1 MLGSNKVSLSEIC
14 DLIPGFA
21 FKSQDFTNT
30 CDKVIKI
37 ADIQPP
43 YVFHKDL
50 KSVNIS
56 GYKKEKL
63 AKFIAKSGDLV
74 LAMTGATIGKLG
86 RLQRGHAYVNQRVLL
101 LKPKE
106 NIDKDYFYYSLLGV
120 NFQKFILNH
129 IDSQT
134 AQPNISATT
143 IGKYTIPIPSLE
155 EQKRIGKILRSL
167 DRKIE
172 LNLEI
177 NDNLS
182 KLMSL
187 LFQIKVIK
195 NPDIEKWNK
204 LPLTDIANYK
214 NGLAMQR
221 YRPKEGEPGIPVLK
235 IKELGQGTC
244 SIDSEHCSENIDKTV
259 IVYDGDVIFSWSG
272 TLLVKVWT
280 GGKAGLNQHL
290 FKVTSE
296 TYPKWFY
303 FLWTLHHLE
312 NFVAIAAAKATTMG
326 HIKRKDLELS
336 EVFVPPKEEFDH
348 LNKVFSPL
356 LNKIIAIGIENRKLI
371 EIRDLLLKKLMGE
384 LEANR

>member
-1 MLGSNKVSLSEIC
+1 MTCNWPLVQANEFIEFNPKISLKKEEIAPKISMEDLTPFTKNIGSYSYAPYRGGSKFINGDILFARITPCLENGKTAYVDCLNEGEVGFGSTEFIVLRAIKQVSDPNFVYYLSISPQFRS
-14 DLIPGFA
+14 LAI
-21 FKSQDFTNT
+21 KSMVGSSGRQRVQLDALANYSFRLPPLS
-30 CDKVIKI
+30 DQKKI
-37 ADIQPP
+37 ANYLSSLD
-43 YVFHKDL
+43 
-50 KSVNIS
+50 
-56 GYKKEKL
+56 KKFFL
-63 AKFIAKSGDLV
+63 
-74 LAMTGATIGKLG
+74 
-86 RLQRGHAYVNQRVLL
+86 NQR
-101 LKPKE
+101 
-106 NIDKDYFYYSLLGV
+106 
-120 NFQKFILNH
+120 
-129 IDSQT
+129 
-134 AQPNISATT
+134 
-143 IGKYTIPIPSLE
+143 
-155 EQKRIGKILRSL
+155 
-167 DRKIE
+167 
-172 LNLEI
+172 I

-244 SIDSEHCSENIDKTV
+244 SIDSEHCSEDIDKTV